1 MIDAGITTL
10 TQLAAH
16 RGSIPGLSAAMSAR
30 LSLQARLQKA
40 SPVKELPA
48 YEVVNPEALCGLPPP
63 SPGDLFFDF
72 EGDPLWTADGD
83 NWGLGLY

>member
-1 MIDAGITTL
+1 
-10 TQLAAH
+10 
-16 RGSIPGLSAAMSAR
+16 MSAR